1 MKPRAGFAAYIP
13 VHNSL
18 STTFMKIGGEPQPE
32 LNSSGDK
39 ILTNVR
45 LFIDLFW
52 SECPPVLLV
61 EIITFDSEK
70 DMATHSSILAWRILW
85 TEEPGG
91 LLSMGSHR
99 VGHN

>member
-1 MKPRAGFAAYIP
+1 
-13 VHNSL
+13 
-18 STTFMKIGGEPQPE
+18 MKIGGEPQPE

-45 LFIDLFW
+45 LFIDLLW
-52 SECPPVLLV
+52 SECPLVLLV

-85 TEEPGG
+85 TEEPDRVQPI
-91 LLSMGSHR
+91 GSQR
-99 VGHN
+99 ARHN

>member
-1 MKPRAGFAAYIP
+1 
-13 VHNSL
+13 
-18 STTFMKIGGEPQPE
+18 MKIGGEPQPE

-45 LFIDLFW
+45 LFIDLLW
-52 SECPPVLLV
+52 SECPLVLLV

>member
-1 MKPRAGFAAYIP
+1 
-13 VHNSL
+13 
-18 STTFMKIGGEPQPE
+18 MKIGGEPQPE

-45 LFIDLFW
+45 LFIDLLW
-52 SECPPVLLV
+52 SECPLVLLV

-91 LLSMGSHR
+91 LLSMGSQKSLT
-99 VGHN
+99 